1 MNRATR
7 MPVLALA
14 AVALGLLVVGGI
26 LLVGRLGAA
35 DATPAPASAP
45 AASAAPSSAAPSS
58 AAAPT
63 ATAADPR
70 STPEGAVRAFL
81 AAFATARRSDDPSAA
96 APFTT
101 GPGSSAYRSVAAF
114 LAGQRSLG
122 KASVLTEQR
131 VERLQ
136 AAASGATATVTL
148 DYTVVG
154 YDAGLADAS
163 PLQTPQ
169 ALPTVHMT
177 VRLHLVGGLWLVDA
191 YESHP

>member
-45 AASAAPSSAAPSS
+45 AASAAPSS